1 MWSTLRKLHTY
12 MLFNSFESYDA
23 SLSLT
28 LFKAETAPIRHLV
41 KSGSD
46 LVWSVI
52 VRPVHGFFAAPD
64 SCIQPNPVF
73 PESDCTKK
81 RFTRKSNGAL
91 CWASLL
97 SFLSNAAITGCHP
110 KSGSLLWGSELVRT
124 GGTPE
129 NSARESDAS
138 REFSPWCCW
147 ASFEGSISGGLE
159 ALSYQKSPSKTPS
172 VSTVKLRALKNIQ
185 PEHITRITTTKR

>member
-1 MWSTLRKLHTY
+1 MWSTLWKLHTY
-12 MLFNSFESYDA
+12 MLFNSFESYDS

-73 PESDCTKK
+73 LKEIAPKK
-81 RFTRKSNGAL
+81 GSQGNQIVL
-91 CWASLL
+91 CVEPSLWLL

-124 GGTPE
+124 GSTPE
-129 NSARESDAS
+129 NSSRESENS
-138 REFSPWCCW
+138 LHPWCCW
-147 ASFEGSISGGLE
+147 ASFEGS
-159 ALSYQKSPSKTPS
+159 
-172 VSTVKLRALKNIQ
+172 LRGIGSNVIQ
-185 PEHITRITTTKR
+185 ENPFKDTFSINSQIESAEEYPKHMTRITTTKK

>member
-1 MWSTLRKLHTY
+1 
-12 MLFNSFESYDA
+12 MLFNSFESYDS

-64 SCIQPNPVF
+64 SCIQPNPLF
-73 PESDCTKK
+73 PERDCTKK
-81 RFTRKSNGAL
+81 GSQGNQMVL
-91 CWASLL
+91 CVEPSLWLL

-124 GGTPE
+124 RSTPE
-129 NSARESDAS
+129 NSSRESENS
-138 REFSPWCCW
+138 LHSMVLL
-147 ASFEGSISGGLE
+147 SILWRIPKRNWKQCHTRKSLQRH
-159 ALSYQKSPSKTPS
+159 LQYQQSNWERWRI
-172 VSTVKLRALKNIQ
+172 STTYDQDYHN
-185 PEHITRITTTKR
+185 

>member
-1 MWSTLRKLHTY
+1 MAICVSFPKTRVRLVVDPEHSDTRTGVGTPVSRSGLFLTPPARPMPTPFQTYICTCGPPFERYIRTY

-23 SLSLT
+23 SLSST

-91 CWASLL
+91 C
-97 SFLSNAAITGCHP
+97 
-110 KSGSLLWGSELVRT
+110 
-124 GGTPE
+124 
-129 NSARESDAS
+129 
-138 REFSPWCCW
+138 
-147 ASFEGSISGGLE
+147 
-159 ALSYQKSPSKTPS
+159 
-172 VSTVKLRALKNIQ
+172 
-185 PEHITRITTTKR
+185 